1 MYQYPRAYFFGR
13 HFKPI
18 KFDDPR
24 ANPSTTPTL
33 SNYVPWGDSS
43 FCSCKSTRDNR
54 PKSWS
59 KAHTQDFLRMGRQQD
74 DGIGFSV
81 SPSVVV
87 KIHST
92 TDEGHEND
100 SRKRLDVI
108 RDVITAFLLKNPVN
122 TWTNKTPT
130 ISRYHNTMEESS
142 RQSKILYVTC
152 ILHEAMWYQET
163 PARVYGEWQVKHRY
177 SRLVL
182 WRQLTVLCATL
193 GKHTRYCTYSMR
205 SSDSTERRVSSAQ
218 EAKVK

>member
-1 MYQYPRAYFFGR
+1 MGSSRR
-13 HFKPI
+13 RK
-18 KFDDPR
+18 
-24 ANPSTTPTL
+24 L
-33 SNYVPWGDSS
+33 SIEPNNNSS
-43 FCSCKSTRDNR
+43 SSSNR
-54 PKSWS
+54 SKSWV
-59 KAHTQDFLRMGRQQD
+59 KACTQDFPRMGRWQHVEA
-74 DGIGFSV
+74 GFSL

-87 KIHST
+87 ENHSI

-108 RDVITAFLLKNPVN
+108 RKMITAFLLKIQSTLGQPRLQQDQNQN
-122 TWTNKTPT
+122 TL
-130 ISRYHNTMEESS
+130 EESS

-218 EAKVK
+218 EAKAK

>member
-1 MYQYPRAYFFGR
+1 MGSSRRRKWSIEP
-13 HFKPI
+13 
-18 KFDDPR
+18 
-24 ANPSTTPTL
+24 NNNSS
-33 SNYVPWGDSS
+33 SNS
-43 FCSCKSTRDNR
+43 NR
-54 PKSWS
+54 SKSWV
-59 KAHTQDFLRMGRQQD
+59 KACTQDFPKLGKWQHVET
-74 DGIGFSV
+74 GFSL

-87 KIHST
+87 EDHPT

-108 RDVITAFLLKNPVN
+108 RDVTTAFLLKNPVN
-122 TWTNKTPT
+122 TWATKTPT
-130 ISRYHNTMEESS
+130 RSINHNTMEESS

-205 SSDSTERRVSSAQ
+205 SSDSTERRVSSAH
-218 EAKVK
+218 EAKAK